1 MQITTPIH
9 RYFAK
14 FISFIVA
21 EFHFLASALKI
32 YLTFLT
38 KCAKMN
44 GEFHLKESKT
54 SETNESICI

>member
-21 EFHFLASALKI
+21 EFHFFSKRSEDLSN
-32 YLTFLT
+32 FPN
-38 KCAKMN
+38 KM
-44 GEFHLKESKT
+44 
-54 SETNESICI
+54 C